1 MSKGNPLITVY
12 GKQKRW
18 VNWRGIK
25 RGDKITKIPYSIN
38 GRAASS
44 TDIKTWATYKEV
56 LAKDPEH
63 IGIVFHDRDML
74 GIDIDRCVNEGQI
87 DHKDKDAIRELL
99 KRANTYTELSP
110 SGNGLHLYFAL
121 SQPVSLVA
129 NRHESFEAYTEGRY
143 FTVTGTSFGVRK
155 DVRTIDEI
163 EVLELLKLIGYPWT
177 KAVTP
182 PKAKE
187 IAPDTPKPSTP
198 GPSLLVSE
206 IIERMFDASNGEDI
220 EKLYNGDISAY
231 EDDASRADMAM
242 LSHLAFWTQR
252 DAEKMEA
259 IWMASPLGQRPKT
272 QTRADYRNRSIKAAI
287 DRCTEVYRP
296 ESRGTSSVGI
306 EDEELDLLYMITRDK
321 EGRKKKVF
329 YKNTENISRV
339 ISRHPDF
346 EGTFRFDEYRNIIDR
361 KVHGVW
367 RNMEDWDAVD
377 IQTKISVMFAD
388 FANIGKEMVYD
399 AIIKVSYD
407 NTVDTGADYLKSLT
421 WDGTPRLDDWLH
433 FAFHTPK
440 DEYHKKIGANWL
452 KGMVKRI
459 LFPGCKFDYVLVLEG
474 EQGIKKSTALLALAG
489 NLGHVETTMS
499 TETKDFFM
507 QFLGN
512 AIIEFSEGETLSR
525 TEVKRMKAIITVQ
538 IDKFRAPYG
547 RAVVPHPR
555 RCVFAM
561 TTNQTEY
568 LKDETGNRRWLPVAV
583 KGVANIEWIEQNRE
597 QIFAEAAARVLKG
610 ESTWEFPEEEMTR
623 QQNLRRIQDPNSDG
637 LVNWYMRLTDH
648 KRDEG
653 VTVEQ
658 AYREAMNSGFS
669 GTITRVIEMGIS
681 DVLRTVLL
689 LEKRRGMIGGIRQ
702 TKWYPTPRT
711 IELLK
716 TDVESLFAGAE
727 IPFSSHE

>member
-1 MSKGNPLITVY
+1 MKNNPLITAY
-12 GKQKRW
+12 GKQQRW
-18 VNWRGIK
+18 VNWRLVE
-25 RGDKITKIPYSIN
+25 RGGKKTKIPYSVN
-38 GRAASS
+38 GRAASP
-44 TDIKTWATYKEV
+44 TDKKTWSTHAEV
-56 LAKDPEH
+56 LAYDPEH
-63 IGIVFHDRDML
+63 IGIVFTPDRDML
-74 GIDIDRCVNEGQI
+74 GIDIDRCVNEGVI
-87 DHKDKDAIRELL
+87 DHKDKAAIRELI

-121 SQPVSLVA
+121 SEPVTLEA

-143 FTVTGTSFGVRK
+143 FTVTGVSFGVKRN
-155 DVRTIDEI
+155 VRTIDTI
-163 EVLELLKLIGYPWT
+163 ELLELLKLIGYPWN
-177 KAVTP
+177 KAKTV

-187 IAPDTPKPSTP
+187 ITPDTPKPSTP
-198 GPSLLVSE
+198 GPTLLVAE

-220 EKLYNGDISAY
+220 EKLYNGDISGY
-231 EDDASRADMAM
+231 KDDASRADMAL
-242 LSHLAFWTQR
+242 LSHLAFWTQK

-259 IWMASPLGQRPKT
+259 IWLASPLGNRDKT
-272 QTRADYRNRSIKAAI
+272 QTRNDYRVRSIKAAI

-296 ESRGTSSVGI
+296 DARGTSAVSI
-306 EDEELDLLYMITRDK
+306 DDEELGLLYMITRDK
-321 EGRKKKVF
+321 EGNKKKIF
-329 YKNTENISRV
+329 HKNTENMSRV

-346 EGTFRFDEYRNIIDR
+346 ADTFRFDEYRNIIDR
-361 KVHGVW
+361 KVHGTW

-377 IQTKISVMFAD
+377 VQTKISTLFAD
-388 FANIGKEMVYD
+388 FANVGKEMVYD

-407 NTVDTGADYLKSLT
+407 NTVDSGADYLKSLT
-421 WDGTPRLDDWLH
+421 WDGTPRLDSWLSW
-433 FAFHTPK
+433 AYHTPN
-440 DEYHKKIGANWL
+440 DEYHQRIGANWI

-474 EQGIKKSTALLALAG
+474 EQGIKKSTSLLVLAG
-489 NLGHVETTMS
+489 ALGHVETTMS

-623 QQNLRRIQDPNSDG
+623 QQNLRRIQDPNADA
-637 LVNWYMRLTDH
+637 VINWYMKLTPH
-648 KRDEG
+648 LRDQG
-653 VTVEQ
+653 ITVEQ
-658 AYREAMNSGFS
+658 TFREAMNSGFS
-669 GTITRVIEMGIS
+669 GTMTRMVEMGLA
-681 DVLRTVLL
+681 DVLKTVLL
-689 LEKRRGMIGGIRQ
+689 LEKRRGLIGGIRQ
-702 TKWYPTPRT
+702 TKWYPTDKT
-711 IELLK
+711 EALLI
-716 TDVESLFAGAE
+716 TAE
-727 IPFSSHE
+727 DMLNAIPFGSGE